1 MQRSVKKKK
10 PNSQEMLM
18 LSFVPEN
25 GSRHLRENKVIK
37 KEMMENSET

>member
-1 MQRSVKKKK
+1 
-10 PNSQEMLM
+10 